1 VEVRGIRWVGVNTTR
16 LAEMR
21 AFAINV
27 LGLRVAGQDDPEF
40 VELKTTDGSRLE
52 LFGSHR
58 AADGPW
64 LFESN
69 PVVAGFLVDDIH
81 AAREELARTTG
92 VELLGDLRLLGDGYA
107 WQHFRAPDG
116 HVYELTADPTAAAGF

>member
-1 VEVRGIRWVGVNTTR
+1 
-16 LAEMR
+16 MR

-27 LGLRVAGQDDPEF
+27 LGLRVAGQDDREF
-40 VELKTTDGSRLE
+40 VELETTDGSRLE
-52 LFGSHR
+52 LFGSQQ

-81 AAREELARTTG
+81 AAREELARATG
-92 VELLGDLRLLGDGYA
+92 VELLGDLRLLPDGYG

-116 HVYELTADPTAAAGF
+116 HVYELTADPTTAADF